1 MCQFLSSLF
10 LASREDLLLVFKAK
24 SYSQTD
30 NCLSLNEMKS
40 EISLPGNRL
49 QGLSVP
55 GSRSLSK
62 AKLLMGKA
70 GK

>member
-10 LASREDLLLVFKAK
+10 LAPREDLLLAFKAK
-24 SYSQTD
+24 AYGQMD
-30 NCLSLNEMKS
+30 NCLSLTEMKG

-49 QGLSVP
+49 QGPSAP

-62 AKLLMGKA
+62 TKLLMGKA